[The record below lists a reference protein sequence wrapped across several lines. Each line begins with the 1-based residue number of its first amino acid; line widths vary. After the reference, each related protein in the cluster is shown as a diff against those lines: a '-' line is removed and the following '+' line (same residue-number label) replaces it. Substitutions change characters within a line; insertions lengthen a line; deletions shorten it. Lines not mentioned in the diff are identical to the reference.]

1 MGSSG
6 GDGFGARIPGFADR
20 IPIAL
25 AALIA
30 LVFIAGLAAVAGWL
44 ALVMKAPPE
53 RMGPLTAVYSTP
65 RACRICGVVEEVREV
80 ARPSAVQQLN
90 GDQSESI
97 VVLIAALGGGPGRLV
112 ALPRTFETEV
122 RLEDGSVRVL
132 RDARTPLWKRGD
144 RVKVTRG
151 RVEVTHEQRDVTRE
165 RTGPAVANAA
175 F

>member
-6 GDGFGARIPGFADR
+6 GDGFGDR

-30 LVFIAGLAAVAGWL
+30 LVFMAGLAAVAGWVAIVL
-44 ALVMKAPPE
+44 KAPAE
-53 RMGPLTAVYSTP
+53 RMSPLSASYSV
-65 RACRICGVVEEVREV
+65 RAACRICGVVEEVREIEQV
-80 ARPSAVQQLN
+80 SAAQQLN

-97 VVLIAALGGGPGRLV
+97 VILIAALGGGPGRLV

-122 RLEDGSVRVL
+122 RFEDGSVRLL
-132 RDARTPLWKRGD
+132 RDGRAPLWKRGD

-151 RVEVTHEQRDVTRE
+151 RVE
-165 RTGPAVANAA
+165 PAHGEAL

>member
-6 GDGFGARIPGFADR
+6 GDGFGDR

-30 LVFIAGLAAVAGWL
+30 LVFMAGVAAIAGWL
-44 ALVMKAPPE
+44 AIMMKAPAE
-53 RMGPLTAVYSTP
+53 QVSPLSAAYSVP
-65 RACRICGVVEEVREV
+65 AACRVCGVVEQVREV
-80 ARPSAVQQLN
+80 DRPPAAQQLN

-97 VVLIAALGGGPGRLV
+97 VILIAALGGGPGRLL
-112 ALPRTFETEV
+112 ALPRTYETEV
-122 RLEDGSVRVL
+122 RFEDGSVRLL
-132 RDARTPLWKRGD
+132 RDGRPPLWKRGD

-151 RVEVTHEQRDVTRE
+151 RVE
-165 RTGPAVANAA
+165 PARADLV